1 MESKVSDLCHFRS
14 IVQ

>member
-14 IVQ
+14 IVL